1 MKKKDLIGILVFL
14 IIFIAIIIIIA
25 QTKKAYYF
33 PPEEI
38 SVLKKEEKEQKFA
51 PKKKDL
57 FPQKNVKNF
66 EELSPEELEKNKN
79 LKPPQQEF
87 DLSPSIEDLIRFKKK
102 RIKVY

>member
-14 IIFIAIIIIIA
+14 IIIVIIIIIA

-38 SVLKKEEKEQKFA
+38 SVLKKEEKEQIA

-57 FPQKNVKNF
+57 FPQKNVRNF

-79 LKPPQQEF
+79 LKTPQQEF
-87 DLSPSIEDLIRFKKK
+87 DLSPSIEDLIRFKKN